1 MTSTSSPDTADQVDR
16 EIEQTVEETD
26 DAAVE
31 RSSGGST
38 FDRSD
43 SGFTRC
49 SNCRLVVRRTELEIH
64 LAHAHDI
71 GPRADRK
78 SSKPKRGRGRS

>member
-1 MTSTSSPDTADQVDR
+1 MTQTSPDTTEPVDSELEHTTEER
-16 EIEQTVEETD
+16 ED
-26 DAAVE
+26 VE

-49 SNCRLVVRRTELEIH
+49 SNCRLVVRRSELEIH